1 MKLSVEF
8 PSVAYREGP
17 EQVVELAK
25 AIEAIGFDDLA
36 MFDHVIMGYPTAT
49 RRAPMYPAQMPILEA
64 FVTLGYVAAVTSRV
78 TLSTEVLVLPQRQ
91 ATLVAK
97 QVSTLDTLSGGRMR
111 LGVGVGWQAAE
122 YEALGE
128 EFATRGRRMDETIG
142 YLRACWGDERI
153 QQRGARFLADEIAM
167 EPKPPQGERLPIWV
181 GGLGA
186 VALKR
191 AGELGDGWMGMA
203 AGSDDDMRGA
213 IATIRGHADRRRA
226 RSGGRR
232 DAGDARPAAERR
244 RRQDLLPGPRPR
256 GRPRRAARRHRLR
269 VGRAQ
274 RHRDLPVRGAQRRRD
289 RRSARASCTRHCA
302 PPSAER
308 LGHLS
313 STGGRG
319 GGRARGAGSRW
330 CPRRSRGSWRRG
342 TCGRPASPR

>member
-17 EQVVELAK
+17 DRVVELAK
-25 AIEAIGFDDLA
+25 AIEEIGYDDLA
-36 MFDHVIMGYPTAT
+36 MFDHVVMGHATAT
-49 RRAPMYPAQMPILEA
+49 RKAPMYPPQMPILEA
-64 FVTLGYVAAVTSRV
+64 FITLGYVAAVTNRV

-128 EFATRGRRMDETIG
+128 DYSTRGRRMDETIA

-167 EPKPPQGERLPIWV
+167 EPKPPQGGSLPIWV

-191 AGELGDGWMGMA
+191 TGELGDGWMGMA

-213 IATIRGHADRRRA
+213 IATIRRHAADAGRDPSAIGMQAMLAPPPNDAGGKTFYQDQSRVVARAEQLAGIGFEWIALNATAIFQSGARSVAEIADRLGELH
-226 RSGGRR
+226 SS
-232 DAGDARPAAERR
+232 
-244 RRQDLLPGPRPR
+244 
-256 GRPRRAARRHRLR
+256 LR
-269 VGRAQ
+269 TAVG
-274 RHRDLPVRGAQRRRD
+274 
-289 RRSARASCTRHCA
+289 
-302 PPSAER
+302 
-308 LGHLS
+308 
-313 STGGRG
+313 
-319 GGRARGAGSRW
+319 
-330 CPRRSRGSWRRG
+330 
-342 TCGRPASPR
+342 

>member
-17 EQVVELAK
+17 DRVVELAK
-25 AIEAIGFDDLA
+25 AIEEIGYDDLA
-36 MFDHVIMGYPTAT
+36 MFDHVVMGHATAT
-49 RRAPMYPAQMPILEA
+49 RKAPMYPPQMPILEA
-64 FVTLGYVAAVTSRV
+64 FITLGYVAAVTTRV

-128 EFATRGRRMDETIG
+128 DFSTRGRRMDETIA
-142 YLRACWGDERI
+142 YLRHCWGDERI

-167 EPKPPQGERLPIWV
+167 EPKPPQGGSLPIWV

-191 AGELGDGWMGMA
+191 TGELGDGWMGMA

-213 IATIRGHADRRRA
+213 IATIRRHAA
-226 RSGGRR
+226 
-232 DAGDARPAAERR
+232 DAGRDPSAIGMQAMLAPPPNDAGGKTFY
-244 RRQDLLPGPRPR
+244 QDH
-256 GRPRRAARRHRLR
+256 GR
-269 VGRAQ
+269 V
-274 RHRDLPVRGAQRRRD
+274 V
-289 RRSARASCTRHCA
+289 ARAEQLTGLGFEWIALNATAIFQSGARTV
-302 PPSAER
+302 AEIVDR
-308 LGHLS
+308 LGELHSGLR
-313 STGGRG
+313 TAVG
-319 GGRARGAGSRW
+319 
-330 CPRRSRGSWRRG
+330 
-342 TCGRPASPR
+342 

>member
-17 EQVVELAK
+17 EQVVELAQ
-25 AIEAIGFDDLA
+25 AIERIGYDDLA
-36 MFDHVIMGYPTAT
+36 MFDHVVMGYPTTT
-49 RRAPMYPAQMPILEA
+49 RKAPMYPPQMPILEA
-64 FVTLGYVAAVTSRV
+64 FVTLGFVAAVTSRV

-111 LGVGVGWQAAE
+111 LGVGVGWQNAE

-167 EPKPPQGERLPIWV
+167 EPKPPQGEHLPIWV
-181 GGLGA
+181 GGLGP

-203 AGSDDDMRGA
+203 AGSDDDMRAA
-213 IATIRGHADRRRA
+213 IATIRHHAAEAGRDPAAVGLQAMLAPPPNDAGGKTFYQDHARVVARAEQIAGLGFGWIALNATAIFQSGA
-226 RSGGRR
+226 RSV
-232 DAGDARPAAERR
+232 AEITD
-244 RRQDLLPGPRPR
+244 QLDQLHTSL
-256 GRPRRAARRHRLR
+256 RAA
-269 VGRAQ
+269 VG
-274 RHRDLPVRGAQRRRD
+274 
-289 RRSARASCTRHCA
+289 
-302 PPSAER
+302 
-308 LGHLS
+308 
-313 STGGRG
+313 
-319 GGRARGAGSRW
+319 
-330 CPRRSRGSWRRG
+330 
-342 TCGRPASPR
+342 

>member
-17 EQVVELAK
+17 DRVVELAK
-25 AIEAIGFDDLA
+25 AIEEIGFDDLA
-36 MFDHVIMGYPTAT
+36 MFDHVVMGYPTTT
-49 RRAPMYPAQMPILEA
+49 RKAPMYPSQMPILEA
-64 FVTLGYVAAVTSRV
+64 FITLGYVAAVTSRV

-111 LGVGVGWQAAE
+111 LGVGVGWQATE

-128 EFATRGRRMDETIG
+128 DFSTRGRRMDETIA

-167 EPKPPQGERLPIWV
+167 EPKPPQGGSLPIWV

-213 IATIRGHADRRRA
+213 IATIRRHAA
-226 RSGGRR
+226 
-232 DAGDARPAAERR
+232 DAGRDPSAIGMQAMLAPPPNDAGGKTFYQDQARVVARAEQLAGIGFEWIALNATAIFQSGARR
-244 RRQDLLPGPRPR
+244 VADIADQLEQLHTAL
-256 GRPRRAARRHRLR
+256 RAA
-269 VGRAQ
+269 VA
-274 RHRDLPVRGAQRRRD
+274 
-289 RRSARASCTRHCA
+289 
-302 PPSAER
+302 
-308 LGHLS
+308 
-313 STGGRG
+313 
-319 GGRARGAGSRW
+319 
-330 CPRRSRGSWRRG
+330 
-342 TCGRPASPR
+342 

>member
-17 EQVVELAK
+17 DRVVELAK
-25 AIEAIGFDDLA
+25 AIEEIGYDDLA
-36 MFDHVIMGYPTAT
+36 MFDHVVMGHATAT
-49 RRAPMYPAQMPILEA
+49 RRAPMYPPQMPILEA
-64 FVTLGYVAAVTSRV
+64 FITLGYVAAVTSRV

-128 EFATRGRRMDETIG
+128 DFSTRGRRMDETIA
-142 YLRACWGDERI
+142 YLRHCWGDERI

-167 EPKPPQGERLPIWV
+167 EPKPPQGGSLPIWV

-191 AGELGDGWMGMA
+191 TGELGDGWMGMA

-213 IATIRGHADRRRA
+213 IATIRRHAADAGRDPSAIGMQAMLAPPPNDAGGKTFYQDQSRVVARAEQLAGIGFEWIALNATAIFQSGARSVAEIADRLGELH
-226 RSGGRR
+226 SS
-232 DAGDARPAAERR
+232 
-244 RRQDLLPGPRPR
+244 
-256 GRPRRAARRHRLR
+256 LR
-269 VGRAQ
+269 TAVG
-274 RHRDLPVRGAQRRRD
+274 
-289 RRSARASCTRHCA
+289 
-302 PPSAER
+302 
-308 LGHLS
+308 
-313 STGGRG
+313 
-319 GGRARGAGSRW
+319 
-330 CPRRSRGSWRRG
+330 
-342 TCGRPASPR
+342 